1 MRKPMKRQLTAKRIF
16 VFVLVTGVVALGGAT
31 RAQNQAPTSPPAAA
45 GSGGEIAALKKE
57 IEVLKGKAPDQ
68 SHAMKD
74 VAYHFTNLWFAGQ
87 KQNWP
92 LAKFYCDET
101 RSHLK
106 WAVRI
111 IPVRKVKGGELDLRV
126 MLEGLDQSVFAAVSK
141 AIEAKD
147 PAGFSQAY
155 RQALEGC
162 YGCHAAAEK
171 PFLRLKIPEQ
181 PEARI
186 IDFAPAE

>member
-1 MRKPMKRQLTAKRIF
+1 MAAVWSAF
-16 VFVLVTGVVALGGAT
+16 CSSHSASA
-31 RAQNQAPTSPPAAA
+31 QAPAPATPPVTQDA
-45 GSGGEIAALKKE
+45 GAEIAALKKE
-57 IEVLKGKAPDQ
+57 IELIKGKLPDQ

-92 LAKFYCDET
+92 LAKFYLDET

-111 IPVRKVKGGELDLRV
+111 IPVRKVNGADLDLKA
-126 MLEGLDQSVFAAVSK
+126 MLDGIDQTSLASLQK
-141 AIEAKD
+141 TIDAKNQAD
-147 PAGFSQAY
+147 FSTAY
-155 RQALEGC
+155 QQTLNAC
-162 YGCHAAAEK
+162 YSCHAATGK
-171 PFLRLKIPEQ
+171 PFLRLHLPEQ

-186 IDFAPAE
+186 IDFSPAE